1 MCKIQVSGQNIN
13 EKYLLLF
20 LIIKWGMKTKVNT
33 SMIRRAVIAHNGQ
46 SKSLEG
52 EKKDVMVEVLYHNH
66 ELTRSSPP
74 KWWQ

>member
-33 SMIRRAVIAHNGQ
+33 SMIRRAVIADNGQ

>member
-1 MCKIQVSGQNIN
+1 
-13 EKYLLLF
+13 
-20 LIIKWGMKTKVNT
+20 MKTKVNT

-52 EKKDVMVEVLYHNH
+52 EKNDVMVEVLYHNH

-74 KWWQ
+74 K